1 VAAEQPNAGHIHF
14 VGELDDQQ
22 KWQAYESADLFVLP
36 SYSENFGLVIGEALA
51 AGLPVVTTTATPWT
65 ELKEKN
71 CGWCIPPGE
80 KDLEQ
85 TLKTAF
91 STTPEQRKSMGQ
103 NGAKW
108 VREEFQWSAVAERF
122 WGEVVSFNS

>member
-1 VAAEQPNAGHIHF
+1 
-14 VGELDDQQ
+14 VGELDDHQ

-80 KDLEQ
+80 KSLKKALTTALQ
-85 TLKTAF
+85 TTK
-91 STTPEQRKSMGQ
+91 EQRQQMGER
-103 NGAKW
+103 GAKW
-108 VREEFQWSAVAERF
+108 VKEEFQWNAVAERF
-122 WGEVVSFNS
+122 WGAINPW